1 MLDIIEIRNDPER
14 IKKAL
19 AKRLVDVDF
28 TEFLDWDQKRRSL
41 ITESEAL
48 KARKNKVS
56 SEIPFSR
63 EKD

>member
-1 MLDIIEIRNDPER
+1 MLDINEIRNDPER

-48 KARKNKVS
+48 KAK
-56 SEIPFSR
+56 
-63 EKD
+63 